1 MEDDPPC
8 CHPHFGGK
16 AQNHSLLWRESDI
29 LAGSVCL
36 RRRGRQSTTGG
47 EPIDES
53 IISTHNILR
62 DRDRPIPQLNSAS
75 SSTPTMVKKKSKSK
89 RVTLKDKYKIQR
101 RVVET
106 GRKNRKQAKRD
117 AKAGIVKHDKK
128 RKDPGIPNSWP
139 FKQELLQNIKQ
150 EKERMENRKLEEKER
165 RKQGSTAGSLTELMA
180 QANQMRS
187 EFDAKHGVATKTAGH
202 TDAVDG
208 VRTISESHGQQS
220 RRAYLRS
227 LKKVIESSDV
237 ILQVLD
243 ARDPLGTRIHP
254 AIESGILSHFDK
266 RMVLVLN
273 KIDLIPKN
281 NVSEWLTYLRR
292 SHPTVALKAGT
303 TQSRSNESGKSSGIG
318 QTKGENAL
326 SSSMAVGVD
335 GLLQLL
341 KNYARAYGEKKSKT
355 CITVGIIGYP
365 NVGKSSIL
373 NSLKRFRAVGVSP
386 RPGFTTSIQ
395 EVVLDKNIRLIDSP
409 GVVFDD
415 DDTKLGAD
423 AILRNG
429 IDADSIKDPIPAVQA
444 LLERCTMDSL
454 MMTYNV
460 PAFPTGPEGVMTFLA
475 MVARTKGRVLKG
487 SIPDKVMAAR
497 LVIKDWNKGKIPYY
511 SVPPN
516 DKMGVLD
523 TAGAVG
529 STVVGG
535 ATIVSEF
542 SDEFDITKIFEAH
555 DKELMAELDDV
566 DEMDFVQMNSTSCDG
581 KKEGAEKI
589 LDYLTTEQGEEDDE
603 EDDDSSG
610 DEMEE
615 EEEEEK
621 GNNARMKDVEDFD
634 FD

>member
-1 MEDDPPC
+1 
-8 CHPHFGGK
+8 
-16 AQNHSLLWRESDI
+16 
-29 LAGSVCL
+29 
-36 RRRGRQSTTGG
+36 
-47 EPIDES
+47 
-53 IISTHNILR
+53 
-62 DRDRPIPQLNSAS
+62 
-75 SSTPTMVKKKSKSK
+75 MVKKKSKSK

-150 EKERMENRKLEEKER
+150 EKERMEHRKLEEKER
-165 RKQGSTAGSLTELMA
+165 RKQGGGGAASAGNLTELMA

-187 EFDAKHGVATKTAGH
+187 EFDAKHGVATTTAGGGD
-202 TDAVDG
+202 DAVDG

-243 ARDPLGTRIHP
+243 ARDPMGTRIHP

-303 TQSRSNESGKSSGIG
+303 TQSRSNESGKSSGVG

-444 LLERCTMDSL
+444 LLQRCTMESL

-460 PAFPTGPEGVMTFLA
+460 PAFQTGPEGVMTFLA

-516 DKMGVLD
+516 DKAVMMETTDG
-523 TAGAVG
+523 AGSKA
-529 STVVGG
+529 VGG

-542 SDEFDITKIFEAH
+542 SEEFDITKILEAH

-566 DEMDFVQMNSTSCDG
+566 DEMDFVQMNSTTCDG
-581 KKEGAEKI
+581 KKEGADRI
-589 LDYLTTEQGEEDDE
+589 LDYLTTEQGEDDDE
-603 EDDDSSG
+603 DDDDSSG
-610 DEMEE
+610 DEMEDE
-615 EEEEEK
+615 EDDEDEEGIAET
-621 GNNARMKDVEDFD
+621 NAQMKDVEDFD

>member
-1 MEDDPPC
+1 
-8 CHPHFGGK
+8 
-16 AQNHSLLWRESDI
+16 
-29 LAGSVCL
+29 
-36 RRRGRQSTTGG
+36 
-47 EPIDES
+47 
-53 IISTHNILR
+53 
-62 DRDRPIPQLNSAS
+62 
-75 SSTPTMVKKKSKSK
+75 MVKKKSKSK

-106 GRKNRKQAKRD
+106 GRKNRKQAKHD
-117 AKAGIVKHDKK
+117 AKAGIIKHDKK
-128 RKDPGIPNSWP
+128 KKDPGIPNSWP

-150 EKERMENRKLEEKER
+150 EKERMEHRKLEEKER
-165 RKQGSTAGSLTELMA
+165 RKHSAAGNLTELMA

-187 EFDAKHGVATKTAGH
+187 EFDAKHGVAITATAAGGG
-202 TDAVDG
+202 DAVDG

-243 ARDPLGTRIHP
+243 ARDPMGTRIHP

-292 SHPTVALKAGT
+292 CHPTVALKAGT
-303 TQSRSNESGKSSGIG
+303 TQSRSNESRKSSGIG

-341 KNYARAYGEKKSKT
+341 KNYARAYGEKKSSKT

-444 LLERCTMDSL
+444 LLQRCTMESL

-460 PAFPTGPEGVMTFLA
+460 PAFQTGPEGVMTFLA

-516 DKMGVLD
+516 DKAAMMETTTGGG
-523 TAGAVG
+523 AGSKA
-529 STVVGG
+529 VGG

-542 SDEFDITKIFEAH
+542 SEEFDITKILEAH

-566 DEMDFVQMNSTSCDG
+566 DEMDFVQMNSTTCDG
-581 KKEGAEKI
+581 KKEGADRI
-589 LDYLTTEQGEEDDE
+589 LDYLTTEQGEDDDE
-603 EDDDSSG
+603 DDDDSSG
-610 DEMEE
+610 DEMEDE
-615 EEEEEK
+615 EDDEDEEGIAET
-621 GNNARMKDVEDFD
+621 NAQMKDVEDFD

>member
-1 MEDDPPC
+1 
-8 CHPHFGGK
+8 
-16 AQNHSLLWRESDI
+16 
-29 LAGSVCL
+29 
-36 RRRGRQSTTGG
+36 
-47 EPIDES
+47 
-53 IISTHNILR
+53 
-62 DRDRPIPQLNSAS
+62 
-75 SSTPTMVKKKSKSK
+75 MVKKKSKSK

-150 EKERMENRKLEEKER
+150 EKERMEHRKLEEKER
-165 RKQGSTAGSLTELMA
+165 RKQGAASAGSLTELMA

-187 EFDAKHGVATKTAGH
+187 EFDAKHGVAIAEKAGA
-202 TDAVDG
+202 DAADG
-208 VRTISESHGQQS
+208 VRIISESHGQQS

-273 KIDLIPKN
+273 KIDLIPKS

-303 TQSRSNESGKSSGIG
+303 AQSRSNESGKSSGIG

-475 MVARTKGRVLKG
+475 MVARSKGRVLKG

-511 SVPPN
+511 SIPPN
-516 DKMGVLD
+516 EEGGMMEAA
-523 TAGAVG
+523 TGAAG

-542 SDEFDITKIFEAH
+542 SDEFDINKIFEAH

-566 DEMDFVQMNSTSCDG
+566 DEMDFVQMNSTFFDG
-581 KKEGAEKI
+581 SKEGADRI
-589 LDYLTTEQGEEDDE
+589 LDYLTTEQGEDDDE
-603 EDDDSSG
+603 EDDDSSSG

-615 EEEEEK
+615 EEDEEE
-621 GNNARMKDVEDFD
+621 GNNSHMKDAEDFD